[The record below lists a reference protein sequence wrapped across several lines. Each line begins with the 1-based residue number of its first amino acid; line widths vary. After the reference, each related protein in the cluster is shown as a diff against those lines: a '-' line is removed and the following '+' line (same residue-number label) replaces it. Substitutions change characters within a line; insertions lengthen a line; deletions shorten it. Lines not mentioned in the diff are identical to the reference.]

1 MKHLFCRFRLG
12 CLYWCLVCFLPLATH
27 AKPAGEIIF
36 RHPLDFFELW
46 TGNVQ
51 EGHGARRVFRQKL
64 LIVELSVQKDD
75 RYLVAVAERFVDDEL
90 HLHVDAYLLDKKRPN
105 AEAKNLT
112 QGRYGEILDAAIS
125 RNGDVVFTNRPFVPV
140 KNGKVQ
146 ERGPFLIRKHEAT
159 QKHNPK
165 ARLLKQVD
173 ADYVDWG
180 PHRNQIAYS
189 TDTGIFLF
197 NILTAK
203 VSQIIKDGYRPV
215 FSPDG
220 KHLAFLT
227 GTKPTKLGILSL
239 ANLNL
244 KHIEIEGGVSPIY
257 LTWSPDGRYIVYTL
271 AGPNRTSKN
280 FAVPIAGGRPERI
293 LEMYA
298 GGVPLFEWT
307 HTAKAVTHA
316 VKPENKLTTLWGKL
330 KQQDLR

>member
-1 MKHLFCRFRLG
+1 MKRFFYSLV
-12 CLYWCLVCFLPLATH
+12 YWGLVCFLSLAAH
-27 AKPAGEIIF
+27 AEPEGEIIF

-64 LIVELSVQKDD
+64 LIMELSVQKDD

-146 ERGPFLIRKHEAT
+146 ERGPFLIRRHEAT
-159 QKHNPK
+159 QRHNPK

-203 VSQIIKDGYRPV
+203 ASQIIEDGYRPV

-227 GTKPTKLGILSL
+227 RTKPTKLGVLSL
-239 ANLNL
+239 ANLHNL
-244 KHIEIEGGVSPIY
+244 NHIEIEGGVSPIY
-257 LTWSPDGRYIVYTL
+257 LTWSPDGQYIVYTL

-293 LEMYA
+293 LGMYA

-307 HTAKAVTHA
+307 HTAKAIAHTVE
-316 VKPENKLTTLWGKL
+316 PMNKLTTLWGKL
-330 KQQDLR
+330 KQQDLK